1 YVTAHSYVQS
11 EINMLMHVADSFDF
25 NINTFTHILEGYKVA
40 DKMARHGAGG
50 STFSDWWGYKWEVR
64 YAIPYNAAL
73 MQQAGVVVAINS
85 DDAEMSRR
93 LNQEAAKAVKYGGV
107 NEIDA
112 LKMITLNP
120 ARLLHLDDRMGSI
133 REGKDADLVL
143 WSDHPL
149 SIYAVAETTWVDGIP
164 YFDQETDRQLR
175 EQIAAERARL
185 IARITRDASAGN
197 NGDCGEEE

>member
-1 YVTAHSYVQS
+1 
-11 EINMLMHVADSFDF
+11 MHIADNFDF

-40 DKMARHGAGG
+40 DKMAQHGAGG

-73 MQQAGVVVAINS
+73 MQQAGVVVALNS

-93 LNQEAAKAVKYGGV
+93 LNQEAAKAVKYGNV
-107 NEIDA
+107 SEVDA
-112 LKMITLNP
+112 LKMVTLNP
-120 ARLLHLDDRMGSI
+120 AILLHLDDRMGSI

-149 SIYAVAETTWVDGIP
+149 SVYAVAETTWIEGAP
-164 YFDQETDRQLR
+164 YYDREEDMLLR
-175 EQIAAERARL
+175 QRIASERARI
-185 IARITRDASAGN
+185 IASVARDETNVSNVASN
-197 NGDCGEEE
+197 